1 MGQYYKPVIGHKED
15 DKFVIDA
22 YLVAWD
28 YGHNGAKLMEH
39 SYIGNTLTGAV
50 ENLLGKGGQFNGK
63 CLVWAGDYANGE
75 NGTEEEND
83 DNLYMIT
90 RAMGDSEQMKP
101 LTDIK
106 DRHFRYAINLTKM
119 QFVDMDKVQENKYGL
134 RIHPVP
140 LLCAEG
146 NGRGCGDYE
155 GTYMKCIGTWARD
168 AITFDNEIPDGYTEL
183 KVNFK
188 EDR

>member
-28 YGHNGAKLMEH
+28 YDHNGAKLMEH
-39 SYIGNTLTGAV
+39 SYIGNAVTGAV

-90 RAMGDSEQMKP
+90 RDMAERNEMKP
-101 LTDIK
+101 LTGIK

-119 QFVDMDKVQENKYGL
+119 QFVDMDFVVT
-134 RIHPVP
+134 RVVATTPTV
-140 LLCAEG
+140 A
-146 NGRGCGDYE
+146 
-155 GTYMKCIGTWARD
+155 
-168 AITFDNEIPDGYTEL
+168 FSTE
-183 KVNFK
+183 
-188 EDR
+188 